1 LSAALVIGSGPDEL
15 VVARALLRAGHTV
28 TVVEEHAAEKAPLG
42 WVPAQVA
49 RGLTRLRVERP
60 DPWLAVALPSG
71 GTLQLWHDMARSV
84 EAIRRISPGD
94 AARWPQFSERMA
106 RLARLLADL
115 YLRPAP
121 ELVDLRFAL
130 KVRRLGRQGMED
142 LMRVLP
148 MPVAEWLD
156 DWFESDALKGALGA
170 LGIAHLEQGPRS
182 GGTAFRLLHHHVG
195 CPPGVFRPTRSNI
208 GDALRSRVGIRPA
221 KLRRIL
227 VKRGGAVGV
236 VLDGGEEIAASLV
249 VSGAGPRRTL
259 LELLEPGSL
268 DPQLA
273 RAVRNVRARGV
284 VARIRFEE
292 PPAVKN
298 LVVAPSLDY
307 LERAY
312 DDAKYGRVSKA
323 PYLELASDGQASFQF
338 APYRLCDGAWDDAR
352 RRAVG
357 DAAARIL
364 GDFLPRLAVRDV
376 EVPFDLEQT
385 AGWPQGQ
392 AHHAELAL
400 DQALWMRPVPELARY
415 RTPIAGLWLCGPG
428 MHPGPGILG
437 ASGYN
442 CARAILSTLHA

>member
-1 LSAALVIGSGPDEL
+1 LSAALVIGAGPDEL
-15 VVARALLRAGHTV
+15 VVARALMRAGHAV
-28 TVVEEHAAEKAPLG
+28 TVLEEHAAEKAPVG
-42 WVPAQVA
+42 WVPAQVV
-49 RGLTRLRVERP
+49 RGLSNFTVERP
-60 DPWLAVALPSG
+60 DPWLAIALPGG
-71 GTLQLWHDMARSV
+71 GTLELWHDMARSV
-84 EAIRRISPGD
+84 EAIRRISPRD

-115 YLRPAP
+115 YMRPAP
-121 ELVDLRFAL
+121 ELVDMRFAL

-195 CPPGVFRPTRSNI
+195 CPPGVFRHARSNI
-208 GDALRSRVGIRPA
+208 GDALRSGVRVRLA
-221 KLRRIL
+221 KLRRIR
-227 VKRGGAVGV
+227 VRGGCATGV
-236 VLDGGEEIAASLV
+236 VLDGGEEIAAPLV

-259 LELLEPGSL
+259 LDLLEPGSL
-268 DPQLA
+268 DPELA

-284 VARIRFEE
+284 VARIRFEQTGL
-292 PPAVKN
+292 KN

-312 DDAKYGRVSKA
+312 DDAKYGRVSKE
-323 PYLELASDGQASFQF
+323 PYLELASDGEASFQF
-338 APYRLCDGAWDDAR
+338 APYRLCDGAWDDDR
-352 RRAVG
+352 RRALG
-357 DAAARIL
+357 EAAARML
-364 GDFLPRLAVRDV
+364 GHFLPQLDVRQV
-376 EVPFDLEQT
+376 QAPPDLEQT
-385 AGWPQGQ
+385 AGWPRGQ
-392 AHHAELAL
+392 AHHADFAL

-415 RTPIAGLWLCGPG
+415 RAPIAGLWLCGPG

-437 ASGYN
+437 GSGYN
-442 CARAILSTLHA
+442 CARAILSTLRA